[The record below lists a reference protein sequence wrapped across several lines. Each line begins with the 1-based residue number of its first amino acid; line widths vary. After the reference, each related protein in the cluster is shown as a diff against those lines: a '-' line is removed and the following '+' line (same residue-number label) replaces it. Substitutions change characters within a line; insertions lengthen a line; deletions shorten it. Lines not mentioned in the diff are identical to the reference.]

1 MIDINKTVVS
11 NKFPFDKQNLKYFIG
26 YKDSEKT
33 KPLCIFGPQIIIY
46 ERNIDENRHIYFL
59 IKEEKVF
66 IKYMD
71 ILEKVSNVI
80 KSKYNSELICSKK
93 YLKAKKRQHT
103 HKSSLLMYICANNI
117 DWFNL
122 SKRWK
127 LLSQFFLRKTLF
139 YWRHR
144 NFV

>member
-1 MIDINKTVVS
+1 
-11 NKFPFDKQNLKYFIG
+11 
-26 YKDSEKT
+26 
-33 KPLCIFGPQIIIY
+33 
-46 ERNIDENRHIYFL
+46 
-59 IKEEKVF
+59 
-66 IKYMD
+66 MD

-80 KSKYNSELICSKK
+80 KNKYNSELICSKK